1 MYQTDHLTLFRK
13 LFEWS
18 NVEATDIDETR
29 YAVAKKL
36 SEVCTVLFFFCSQTP
51 VKLKEVCS

>member
-13 LFEWS
+13 LYEWS

-36 SEVCTVLFFFCSQTP
+36 SEVCTVLPFFPLSDSSQA
-51 VKLKEVCS
+51 KRGL